1 MNNRIY
7 WKEWCLV
14 PDPVT
19 GTNISL
25 QEISSRNDTAR
36 QIIAGFWAGMPA
48 LSEVW
53 HHLRA
58 ALQDTP
64 LLISEITRLSAE
76 LKETRLDRANLLA
89 AMRAS
94 IAAQSDGEPD
104 PLCYVRDELEVPSQR
119 HGRTA

>member
-36 QIIAGFWAGMPA
+36 QIIAGFWAHLQRCRAFAVLVIAISGA
-48 LSEVW
+48 L
-53 HHLRA
+53 LR
-58 ALQDTP
+58 
-64 LLISEITRLSAE
+64 
-76 LKETRLDRANLLA
+76 
-89 AMRAS
+89 
-94 IAAQSDGEPD
+94 
-104 PLCYVRDELEVPSQR
+104 
-119 HGRTA
+119 